1 MADGAGSCGQASTCV
16 PRNLH
21 RLPVFFPPQA
31 FEDRNPAQSAGRERP
46 ASDARLSATSTR
58 LVYFVLIGRG
68 RHKTKT
74 PREEGS
80 GLPVALRWTM
90 SWRLRD
96 GGHRHKHGRDRWMAQ
111 QITRAESENTRAT
124 LAFQEPRDCLRDRF
138 MRRYRSARCACRP
151 TGQDSVARVEERF
164 GCGSDLVGGR
174 GAVGR
179 RKSEVSIV
187 PRPAAMRAALAE
199 NKYPFFRFEPNGITP
214 RSKLPVIAKRFEKL
228 RFHDGC

>member
-31 FEDRNPAQSAGRERP
+31 FEDRYPAQSTGRERP
-46 ASDARLSATSTR
+46 ATDARASATGTR

-80 GLPVALRWTM
+80 GLPVALRGIL
-90 SWRLRD
+90 SWRLRG
-96 GGHRHKHGRDRWMAQ
+96 GGHRHRHGRDRWMAQ
-111 QITRAESENTRAT
+111 QTARAESEDTRAT
-124 LAFQEPRDCLRDRF
+124 LAFQEPRDCLPDRF

-174 GAVGR
+174 GAVSR
-179 RKSEVSIV
+179 PEPVVRPV
-187 PRPAAMRAALAE
+187 PRPTTMRVPLPE
-199 NKYPFFRFEPNGITP
+199 KNDPFSRFEPNGITS
-214 RSKLPVIAKRFEKL
+214 RSKLPVIAKRIEKL